1 MATAILP
8 AGYIKIE
15 DSPSPEP
22 IIISVEPVPVHSDA
36 PVVVDPRD
44 PEGFL
49 KRCSGFNK
57 KTRVRCGTTIGKKSE
72 QTCHPTFLPTC
83 RSHRDQQTFA
93 GWCQFQHRNGERCGR
108 LFRWTPPYF
117 ELCLEHQGHPD
128 TPCYFFKLPLELRHE
143 VFRYLL
149 PDRPI
154 GSSTAALHDGHDKY
168 HNQSF
173 VPLPGLGGPS
183 LPRIR
188 RRNPYVNLPSI
199 HPQPYNAMV
208 MAPRT
213 GTSDSVFPMPALDLF
228 LVNHQ
233 IYQEAKNFLFSSI
246 PFTIDVRKDGAFMC
260 GRRLLEPRRA
270 DGSSHFVVDEA
281 DEAKQRFLKNF
292 DWSAVKH
299 YAVDILV
306 ENWADGTQYPS
317 NSAWDEEVELYDI
330 RVIVSG
336 VLAKS
341 RNLCKLQIRL
351 CLADFDW
358 THEQILANTK
368 LILGPFERLRNVR
381 QPQILGIFTGRP
393 IHNTMLTV
401 QRPPRTMGSLAPI
414 CSVPMLPAGAPVM
427 MPGLPDFDAY
437 VADWA
442 RWISSSSSSPVTSKP
457 PIRAMF
463 TEFKDFY
470 SKLSSVVP
478 DVTFRGGR
486 HAFLHRARVARE
498 QEDIESFRHLRNE
511 LIQYWYAYLDQEERK
526 KNDMNARLSRM
537 LDTDIYPS
545 HEWEEP
551 PKQSN
556 PTRRCSTATTGSA
569 TSPILLDA
577 DTMAKE
583 GIPMKGNLAHSD
595 FEANLRT
602 LQSRQSLFAT
612 QQVGCSMRIQQPI
625 PDPHLQRQQM
635 AQMAQVQAA
644 ARARALQQQKEA
656 MHDRTR
662 QAQLQLLAQQRQ
674 AQTAA
679 AAWVGASGGEGD
691 AQEDGK
697 VANPDDGMGDD
708 DSDNDP
714 DPLLPVFKK
723 LIITASRAR
732 RRRSREEWIRG
743 LKKWM

>member
-1 MATAILP
+1 MATATLP
-8 AGYIKIE
+8 CGYIKIE

-22 IIISVEPVPVHSDA
+22 INFSVESVPVHSDA
-36 PVVVDPRD
+36 QVVVDPRD

-83 RSHRDQQTFA
+83 RSHRDQQSFA

-173 VPLPGLGGPS
+173 S
-183 LPRIR
+183 
-188 RRNPYVNLPSI
+188 
-199 HPQPYNAMV
+199 
-208 MAPRT
+208 
-213 GTSDSVFPMPALDLF
+213 
-228 LVNHQ
+228 
-233 IYQEAKNFLFSSI
+233 FLFSSI

-330 RVIVSG
+330 RDYLSVIVSG

-414 CSVPMLPAGAPVM
+414 CSVPMLPAGAPAM

-551 PKQSN
+551 PKQSKA
-556 PTRRCSTATTGSA
+556 TRRCSTATTGSA
-569 TSPILLDA
+569 R
-577 DTMAKE
+577 K
-583 GIPMKGNLAHSD
+583 
-595 FEANLRT
+595 
-602 LQSRQSLFAT
+602 
-612 QQVGCSMRIQQPI
+612 PI
-625 PDPHLQRQQM
+625 PDPNLQRQQM
-635 AQMAQVQAA
+635 AQMAQAV

-679 AAWVGASGGEGD
+679 ATWVAPSGGEPH
-691 AQEDGK
+691 AQEDSK
-697 VANPDDGMGDD
+697 CAKPDDGMVDD
-708 DSDNDP
+708 EFELDP
-714 DPLLPVFKK
+714 DPLPNFMKRSSDSWIDDIDVGCYAHVNLSSDWIDNTSNGEPGPSTKK
-723 LIITASRAR
+723 QRRVDSGFEEFEVADASNVEPGNCSYGEEDVSYVGKGKGKMGTGMGVITI
-732 RRRSREEWIRG
+732 E
-743 LKKWM
+743 